1 MVGAVKGCER
11 KKVIEWG
18 GMGKEMIWGAIF

>member
-1 MVGAVKGCER
+1 MVGAGKGCER